1 MYQII
6 YRSTTPRHL
15 DTEALMRILTRSREF
30 NTRYGITGCLL
41 YDGQTFLQLLEGPK
55 DVVSILYERVIIPDP
70 KHRDCEL
77 VAERQAPKRIFDQ
90 WRMGFYHMK
99 MLDRQMI
106 DGLMQASL
114 DDLMAVLDHE
124 PCNMKGSM
132 PNCMELD
139 AQHRCVVRVRCWWI
153 LLPVRCPVTCIQ
165 SPHEPKHRSPVHRS
179 PWAANPIHRT

>member
-15 DTEALMRILTRSREF
+15 DAEALMRILTRSREF

-41 YDGQTFLQLLEGPK
+41 YDGETFLQLLEGPK

-70 KHRDCEL
+70 KHRDCDL
-77 VAERQAPKRIFDQ
+77 VAERQAPQRIFDQ

-124 PCNMKGSM
+124 PCRMKRILRDFVEA
-132 PNCMELD
+132 NQ
-139 AQHRCVVRVRCWWI
+139 AQLRNR
-153 LLPVRCPVTCIQ
+153 
-165 SPHEPKHRSPVHRS
+165 
-179 PWAANPIHRT
+179 